1 MGGGNRIKHMV
12 LGALALGWPSIAAA
26 QALPQRVQ
34 TPVEAYAQDAA
45 EYAARYAVPQ
55 EEAVRRLRAQEESV
69 AATDRIREEFAARL
83 AGISVDHQPGFRI
96 SVLLTGDEPVPAR
109 TIFAGGVA
117 VPVVFRTGARATRD
131 QVIAALRANQAA
143 LRAMLPAPPG
153 LGLDERTGKLVV
165 TMSSSAVA
173 RMGSD
178 LLPRLEAQ
186 TGVPVRVRL
195 VDRDG
200 DAMVEGGS
208 RVEGVDPACGRR
220 HACTSGFVV
229 TDGARTGVA
238 TAAHCPDSLSYVD
251 PERGTVPL
259 DFVGQWG
266 WGYRDV
272 QIHLADET
280 LKPFFY
286 ADAGKI
292 AVRPVTS
299 WRNRASTRA
308 GDVVCHRGESTGYS
322 CAEVE
327 LTEFAPPGDLC
338 GGPCEPLWTTVAGPS
353 CRGGDSGAPVF
364 NGTVA
369 FGLLKGGSYRAD
381 GTCNYYFYMS
391 TDYLP
396 DGWRLL
402 HQ

>member
-1 MGGGNRIKHMV
+1 MGIV
-12 LGALALGWPSIAAA
+12 AALLLGSPAVAAA
-26 QALPQRVQ
+26 QAVSPHVQ
-34 TPVEAYAQDAA
+34 TPVEALAQDAR

-55 EEAVRRLRAQEESV
+55 DEAMRRLRAQEESV
-69 AATDRIREEFAARL
+69 AATDRIREEFGTRL
-83 AGISVDHQPGFRI
+83 AGISLEHQPGFRI
-96 SVLLTGDEPVPAR
+96 VVLLTGDAPVPDR
-109 TIFAGGVA
+109 TIFAGGMQ
-117 VPVVFRTGARATRD
+117 VPVTFRTGALATRD
-131 QVIAALRANQAA
+131 QVIAALKANQAA

-153 LGLDERTGKLVV
+153 LGLDERSGRLVV
-165 TMSSSAVA
+165 TMSSAAVS
-173 RMGSD
+173 RMGPD
-178 LLPRLEAQ
+178 LIARLEAQ

-200 DAMVEGGS
+200 DAAVEGGA
-208 RVEGVDPACGRR
+208 RLEGVDPASGRR
-220 HACTSGFVV
+220 HACTTGFIV

-251 PERGTVPL
+251 PEHGRLPL
-259 DFVGQWG
+259 DFAGQWG

-272 QIHLADET
+272 QIHLAGEA

-286 ADAGKI
+286 ADAAKT
-292 AVRPVTS
+292 AVRPVTT
-299 WRNRASTRA
+299 WRNRTSTRA
-308 GDVVCHRGESTGYS
+308 GDVLCHRGESTGYS

-338 GGPCEPLWTTVAGPS
+338 GGPCEPYWTTVSGPS
-353 CRGGDSGAPVF
+353 CRAGDSGAPVF